1 MRMDKADYNSEYYTI
16 SIEVMTVFE
25 CYEEFRKFF
34 SNRLYDLRMQQ
45 NVSARKMSNLIGM
58 GDAYINTIEN
68 NKSMPKMEQFYF
80 ICDYLKISPSD
91 FFDEDNSN
99 PQRLAALM
107 EDLKSLSDEQLAT
120 VAAVARE
127 MKKSK
132 E

>member
-1 MRMDKADYNSEYYTI
+1 MRMDKADYNSAYYTI
-16 SIEVMTVFE
+16 SIEAMTVFE

-91 FFDEDNSN
+91 FFDEGNSN

-107 EDLKSLSDEQLAT
+107 EDLKSLSEEQLAT
-120 VAAVARE
+120 VAVVVRE

>member
-1 MRMDKADYNSEYYTI
+1 MDKANYNSAYYTI

-91 FFDEDNSN
+91 FFDEGNSN

>member
-1 MRMDKADYNSEYYTI
+1 MRMDKADYNSAYDTI

-91 FFDEDNSN
+91 FFDEGNSN

>member
-1 MRMDKADYNSEYYTI
+1 MRMDKADYNSAYYTI

-68 NKSMPKMEQFYF
+68 NKSMPKMEQFFF

-91 FFDEDNSN
+91 FFDEGNSN

-120 VAAVARE
+120 VAAVVRE

>member
-1 MRMDKADYNSEYYTI
+1 MRMDKANYNSAYYTI
-16 SIEVMTVFE
+16 SIEVMKVFE

-91 FFDEDNSN
+91 FFDEGNSN

>member
-1 MRMDKADYNSEYYTI
+1 MRMDKANYNSAYYTI

-91 FFDEDNSN
+91 FFDEGNSN

>member
-1 MRMDKADYNSEYYTI
+1 MRMDKANYNSAYYTI

-45 NVSARKMSNLIGM
+45 NVSVRKMSNLIGM

-91 FFDEDNSN
+91 FFDEGNSN

>member
-1 MRMDKADYNSEYYTI
+1 MRMDKADYNSAYYTI

-91 FFDEDNSN
+91 FFDEGNSN

-120 VAAVARE
+120 VAAVVRE

>member
-1 MRMDKADYNSEYYTI
+1 
-16 SIEVMTVFE
+16 MTVFE

-91 FFDEDNSN
+91 FFDEGNSN

>member
-1 MRMDKADYNSEYYTI
+1 MDKADYNSAYYTI

-91 FFDEDNSN
+91 FFDEGNSN

>member
-1 MRMDKADYNSEYYTI
+1 MRMDKADYNSAYYTI

-91 FFDEDNSN
+91 FFDEGNSN

>member
-1 MRMDKADYNSEYYTI
+1 MRMDKADYNSAYYTI

-80 ICDYLKISPSD
+80 ICNYLKISPSD
-91 FFDEDNSN
+91 FFDEGNSN

-120 VAAVARE
+120 VAAVVRE

>member
-1 MRMDKADYNSEYYTI
+1 MDKADYNSAYYTI

-91 FFDEDNSN
+91 FFDEGNSN

-120 VAAVARE
+120 VAAVVRE

>member
-1 MRMDKADYNSEYYTI
+1 MRMDKADYNSAYYTI

-120 VAAVARE
+120 VAAVVRE